1 MFVTSGFD
9 APFEGSLTMAFVV
22 LAQHVV
28 YVQVGSA
35 LGTLALGTCQAAA
48 VQCSHDSIT
57 L

>member
-9 APFEGSLTMAFVV
+9 APFEGSLTMAFVG